1 MKEVLILLEY
11 ELDIPPAQLPPLA
24 LAYIGD
30 AVYELYVRTHLLEQ
44 SHKVHTLHRLAI
56 NRVNNNTQS
65 DLLAKV
71 EQELSEEELSIVRRG
86 RNAKGVQVPKNA
98 NVQTYHRSTGM
109 EALVGYLYLCGNEE
123 RLMWLLEQIE
133 SVVVK

>member
-1 MKEVLILLEY
+1 MLEY
-11 ELDIPPAQLPPLA
+11 QLELPPEQLPALT

-30 AVYELYVRTHLLEQ
+30 AVYELYVRTHLLPK
-44 SHKVHTLHRLAI
+44 SHKVHTLHQLAI

-71 EQELSEEELSIVRRG
+71 ESELTEAEMSVVRRG

-98 NVQTYHRSTGM
+98 NVQTYHRSTGL

-123 RLMWLLEQIE
+123 RLSWLLEQIE
-133 SVVVK
+133 SVVK

>member
-1 MKEVLILLEY
+1 MLEY
-11 ELDIPPAQLPPLA
+11 QLDIPAEQLPPLA

-30 AVYELYVRTHLLEQ
+30 AVYELYVRTHLLAQ

-71 EQELSEEELSIVRRG
+71 ESELSEAEMTIVRRG

-98 NVQTYHRSTGM
+98 NVQQHRHGGFGGVFVS
-109 EALVGYLYLCGNEE
+109 A
-123 RLMWLLEQIE
+123 R
-133 SVVVK
+133 